1 MRLEERPLQVLV
13 VEDEALIRWALNE
26 TLTRAGHQVLEAG
39 DAASAL
45 RLLREL
51 PAAIDV
57 VLLDFRLPDSSDLG
71 LLSRIR
77 QVSPASAVVMMTAYS
92 TPEISNEARRLGAF
106 DVMAKPFDVERC
118 ERTLRLA
125 HDATRH

>member
-1 MRLEERPLQVLV
+1 MRREDRPLQVLV

-26 TLTRAGHQVLEAG
+26 TLTRAGHHVREAG

-45 RLLREL
+45 RVLREF

-57 VLLDFRLPDSSDLG
+57 VLLDLRLPDSSDLS
-71 LLSRIR
+71 LLCCIR
-77 QVSPASAVVMMTAYS
+77 QLSPASAVVMMTAHT
-92 TPEISNEARRLGAF
+92 TPEMSDEARRLGAF

>member
-1 MRLEERPLQVLV
+1 
-13 VEDEALIRWALNE
+13 LNE

>member
-1 MRLEERPLQVLV
+1 MRQVDRPLRVLV
-13 VEDEALIRWALNE
+13 VEDEALIRWAVNE
-26 TLTRAGHQVLEAG
+26 TLTGAGHLVHEAG

-45 RLLREL
+45 RVLGEA
-51 PAAIDV
+51 PEAIDV

-77 QVSPASAVVMMTAYS
+77 KMSPHCAVVMMTAHS
-92 TPEISNEARRLGAF
+92 SPELSVEARRLGAF
-106 DVMAKPFDVERC
+106 DVIAKPFDVERC